1 MKIGIIDT
9 NITGLS
15 FGLLCEKN
23 GYEVLFSNKD
33 ENFVF
38 NLNQRVCITN
48 EPLIQSLLLD
58 CPKFS
63 ATTSV
68 SDVIKESDIIFVFSE
83 TPINLEGNYDTTEV
97 FNIITNFYSLS
108 SQDVVL
114 YDKKLVICST
124 TNPGEVE
131 QIQSRLNMFNVRVA
145 YNPMFIEAGEIVKNL
160 QESDMV
166 LIGTEHQELS
176 NELINIHT
184 RIKKV
189 TINAYVMSY
198 KASEIVRVSIN
209 SFLCSKIN
217 QANMIGQIAIK
228 SGIESEIGMI
238 LTAIGGVDG
247 IGKKHMSYGFG
258 FGGPSINSDNKAI
271 KHYSESIGVETNLLT
286 SINEFNKSQLKFIK
300 DYYIQQNPTGEQPF
314 VFNYITYKNSVNI
327 LEESQPFQLCVDL
340 LDDGYNVNVIEKPE
354 IISQLNNLSEKYN
367 GRLRF
372 YKQGT
377 KPEGI
382 LIKL

>member
-38 NLNQRVCITN
+38 NLNQKVCITN
-48 EPLIQSLLLD
+48 EPLVQSLLFD
-58 CPKFS
+58 CTKFN

-68 SDVIKESDIIFVFSE
+68 LDVIRESDIIFVFSE

-97 FNIITNFYSLS
+97 FNIIANFYSLS

-114 YDKKLVICST
+114 HEKKLVICST

-131 QIQSRLNMFNVRVA
+131 QIQSRLNMFNVQVA
-145 YNPMFIEAGEIVKNL
+145 YNPMIVESGEIVKNL
-160 QESDMV
+160 QESDMI
-166 LIGTEHQELS
+166 LIGGEYQDLS

-184 RIKKV
+184 KIKKV
-189 TINAYVMSY
+189 TANAYVMSF
-198 KASEIVRVSIN
+198 KASEIVRVGIN

-258 FGGPSINSDNKAI
+258 YGGPSINSDNKAI
-271 KHYSESIGVETNLLT
+271 KHYSESIGVETKLFD
-286 SINEFNKSQLKFIK
+286 SIDDFNKSQLKFIK
-300 DYYIQQNPTGEQPF
+300 NYYTQQNPNKELPF
-314 VFNYITYKNSVNI
+314 VFNHITYKKNI
-327 LEESQPFQLCVDL
+327 PVLEESQQFKLCVYL
-340 LDDGYNVNVIEKPE
+340 LDEGYSVNVIEKPE
-354 IISQLNNLSEKYN
+354 IMTELNSLSEKYN

-372 YKQGT
+372 YKPGT

-382 LIKL
+382 LINL